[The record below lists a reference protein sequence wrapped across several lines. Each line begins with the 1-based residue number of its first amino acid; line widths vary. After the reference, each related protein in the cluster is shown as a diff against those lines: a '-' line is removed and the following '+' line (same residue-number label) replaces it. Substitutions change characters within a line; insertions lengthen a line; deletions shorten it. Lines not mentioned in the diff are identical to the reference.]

1 MTTPPSP
8 QTIELFSKGLGLHQV
23 GQLEGAEKYYRDALI
38 QCPSFFDALH
48 LLGVLLAQKGQ
59 LEAALILMDQALA
72 ASPRHEGVLTNRGL
86 ALHQLGRYESA
97 LSDFECAL
105 DISSDNA
112 LNYYNRGNTLQELKQ
127 YQAALQSYD
136 KAIALDPQ
144 NAEIFNNR
152 GNTLQELKQYQAAL
166 QSYDKAI
173 ALDPRNANAHY
184 NRGNTL
190 QELKQYQAAL
200 QSYDK
205 AIALDPQNAEAFNG
219 RGVIY
224 EKLKQYESALKEC
237 LSSIN
242 INNSYA
248 TAHFNLANIL
258 RKAKHI
264 NASLAYYQKAHE
276 LNPQHV
282 ETIINRANTLRIL
295 KQYGNALQGYQKA
308 LALDPH
314 AEFVPGMALHLKMMM
329 CDWNNYDADL
339 HNLSTLISNGQAASE
354 PFPVLSLL
362 DSLQLQLQITRIYQ
376 AIKFKGIERLS
387 LPAPANRQ
395 NKIRIGYFSADFRDH
410 PVSYL
415 LVELFER
422 HDRSRFE
429 TFAFSLGENTND
441 SMRNRLSKAF
451 DHFIDV
457 ENASDSEIA
466 NLSRSHEIDIVVD
479 LGGYTAGA
487 RPEIFALRAAP
498 IQVSYIGYLGTMGT
512 GFIDY
517 IVADKTLI
525 PEESRQFYTEKIAY
539 LPSYQANPS
548 DRKIAKKVFTRAE
561 LGISENAFVFCCFN
575 NNYKITPPTFASW
588 MNILRAV
595 EGSVLYLYSEND
607 WVQAHLE
614 NTVSAHGITKDRL
627 IFGKRLPMPEYLARY
642 QAADLFL
649 DTFPYNAGTTTS
661 DSLWAGTPVLTLMGE
676 TFASRMAASLL
687 TAIDMPELITRSSQE
702 YEALAIK
709 IAQDKKLASGLKSKL
724 QTNKLNTKLFN
735 TSAFVQSLEALYTQ
749 MYQRHQA
756 GLLPEDLG

>member
-23 GQLEGAEKYYRDALI
+23 GQLEGAEKHYRDALI

-59 LEAALILMDQALA
+59 LEEALILLDQALA
-72 ASPRHEGVLTNRGL
+72 VSPRHEGVLTNRGL
-86 ALHQLGRYESA
+86 AMHQLGRYESA

-173 ALDPRNANAHY
+173 DLDPRNANVHY

-219 RGVIY
+219 RGVIH
-224 EKLKQYESALKEC
+224 EKLKQYESALKEY

-264 NASLAYYQKAHE
+264 NASLAYYQRAHE

-282 ETIINRANTLRIL
+282 ETIINRANTLRSL
-295 KQYGNALQGYQKA
+295 KQYGSALQDYQKA

-362 DSLQLQLQITRIYQ
+362 DSLQLQLQISRIYQ
-376 AIKFKGIERLS
+376 AIKFKGIEQLS

-457 ENASDSEIA
+457 ENASDSEIV
-466 NLSRSHEIDIVVD
+466 NLSRSHEIDIAVD

-517 IVADKTLI
+517 IVADKTLL

-595 EGSVLYLYSEND
+595 EGSVLYLYAEND

-661 DSLWAGTPVLTLMGE
+661 DSLWAGTPVLTIMGE

-756 GLLPEDLG
+756 GLLPENLG

>member
-112 LNYYNRGNTLQELKQ
+112 LNY
-127 YQAALQSYD
+127 
-136 KAIALDPQ
+136 
-144 NAEIFNNR
+144 
-152 GNTLQELKQYQAAL
+152 
-166 QSYDKAI
+166 
-173 ALDPRNANAHY
+173 Y

>member
-23 GQLEGAEKYYRDALI
+23 GQLEGAEKHYRDALI

-59 LEAALILMDQALA
+59 LEEALILLDQALA
-72 ASPRHEGVLTNRGL
+72 VSPRHEGVLTNRGL
-86 ALHQLGRYESA
+86 AMHQLGRYESA

-144 NAEIFNNR
+144 NAE
-152 GNTLQELKQYQAAL
+152 
-166 QSYDKAI
+166 
-173 ALDPRNANAHY
+173 
-184 NRGNTL
+184 
-190 QELKQYQAAL
+190 
-200 QSYDK
+200 
-205 AIALDPQNAEAFNG
+205 AFNG
-219 RGVIY
+219 RGVIH
-224 EKLKQYESALKEC
+224 EKLKQYESALKEY

-264 NASLAYYQKAHE
+264 NASLAYYQRAHE

-282 ETIINRANTLRIL
+282 ETIINRANTLRSL
-295 KQYGNALQGYQKA
+295 KQYGSALQDYQKA

-362 DSLQLQLQITRIYQ
+362 DSLQLQLQISRIYQ
-376 AIKFKGIERLS
+376 AIKFKGIEQLS

-457 ENASDSEIA
+457 ENASDSEIV
-466 NLSRSHEIDIVVD
+466 NLSRSHEIDIAVD

-517 IVADKTLI
+517 IVADKTLL

-595 EGSVLYLYSEND
+595 EGSVLYLYAEND

-661 DSLWAGTPVLTLMGE
+661 DSLWAGTPVLTIMGE

-756 GLLPEDLG
+756 GLLPENLG

>member
-1 MTTPPSP
+1 MNPKLL
-8 QTIELFSKGLGLHQV
+8 EALNLHQN
-23 GQLEGAEKYYRDALI
+23 GQMEQAASIYQSLI
-38 QCPSFFDALH
+38 SQGYQNFDLYFLYGILAAQTNNPSLAAKLFKVAVEIDPGSELANNN
-48 LLGVLLAQKGQ
+48 LGVAFLKLNNI
-59 LEAALILMDQALA
+59 EAALHAFNNAINLKKDYFEAIVNKTTILVKLKRHEEAIAAYDQLIKLQGNDHLLFNDRGVSYKKLGKNIFAIQDYNRALALNPNYAEAYSNRANAYTQLRQFDQALQDYDRA
-72 ASPRHEGVLTNRGL
+72 LTLNPNYAEAYSNRANAYTQL
-86 ALHQLGRYESA
+86 RQFDQALQDYTRA
-97 LSDFECAL
+97 LS
-105 DISSDNA
+105 INP
-112 LNYYNRGNTLQELKQ
+112 NY
-127 YQAALQSYD
+127 
-136 KAIALDPQ
+136 
-144 NAEIFNNR
+144 
-152 GNTLQELKQYQAAL
+152 
-166 QSYDKAI
+166 
-173 ALDPRNANAHY
+173 
-184 NRGNTL
+184 
-190 QELKQYQAAL
+190 
-200 QSYDK
+200 
-205 AIALDPQNAEAFNG
+205 AEAH
-219 RGVIY
+219 
-224 EKLKQYESALKEC
+224 S
-237 LSSIN
+237 
-242 INNSYA
+242 
-248 TAHFNLANIL
+248 
-258 RKAKHI
+258 
-264 NASLAYYQKAHE
+264 
-276 LNPQHV
+276 
-282 ETIINRANTLRIL
+282 NRANTLRIL

>member
-1 MTTPPSP
+1 MNPKLL
-8 QTIELFSKGLGLHQV
+8 EALNLHQH
-23 GQLEGAEKYYRDALI
+23 GQMEQAASIYQSLI
-38 QCPSFFDALH
+38 RQGHQNFDLYFLYGILAAQTNNPSLAAKLFKVAVEINPGSELANNN
-48 LLGVLLAQKGQ
+48 LGVAFLQ
-59 LEAALILMDQALA
+59 LNNIEAALNAFNNAINLKKDYFEAIVNKTTILVKLKRYEEAIAAYDQLIKLQGNDHLLFNDRGVSYKKLGKNIFAIQDYNRALALNPNYAEAYSNRANAHTQLRQFDQALQDYDRA
-72 ASPRHEGVLTNRGL
+72 LTLNPNYAEAYSNR
-86 ALHQLGRYESA
+86 
-97 LSDFECAL
+97 
-105 DISSDNA
+105 
-112 LNYYNRGNTLQELKQ
+112 
-127 YQAALQSYD
+127 
-136 KAIALDPQ
+136 
-144 NAEIFNNR
+144 
-152 GNTLQELKQYQAAL
+152 
-166 QSYDKAI
+166 
-173 ALDPRNANAHY
+173 ANAHTQL
-184 NRGNTL
+184 R
-190 QELKQYQAAL
+190 QFDQALEDYSRAL
-200 QSYDK
+200 SINPNY
-205 AIALDPQNAEAFNG
+205 AEAH
-219 RGVIY
+219 
-224 EKLKQYESALKEC
+224 S
-237 LSSIN
+237 
-242 INNSYA
+242 
-248 TAHFNLANIL
+248 
-258 RKAKHI
+258 
-264 NASLAYYQKAHE
+264 
-276 LNPQHV
+276 
-282 ETIINRANTLRIL
+282 NRANTLRSL
-295 KQYGNALQGYQKA
+295 KQYGSALQDYQKA

-362 DSLQLQLQITRIYQ
+362 DSLQLQLQISRIYQ
-376 AIKFKGIERLS
+376 AIKFKGIEQLS

-457 ENASDSEIA
+457 ENASDSEIV
-466 NLSRSHEIDIVVD
+466 NLSRSHEIDIAVD

-517 IVADKTLI
+517 IVADKTLL

-595 EGSVLYLYSEND
+595 EGSVLYLYAEND

-661 DSLWAGTPVLTLMGE
+661 DSLWAGTPVLTIMGE

-756 GLLPEDLG
+756 GLLPENLG

>member
-1 MTTPPSP
+1 MNPKLL
-8 QTIELFSKGLGLHQV
+8 EALNLHQH
-23 GQLEGAEKYYRDALI
+23 GQMEQAASIYQSLI
-38 QCPSFFDALH
+38 RQGHQNFDLYFLYGILAAQTNNPSLAAKLFKVAVEINPGSELANNN
-48 LLGVLLAQKGQ
+48 LGVAFLQ
-59 LEAALILMDQALA
+59 LNNIEAALNAFNNAINLKKDYFEAIVNKTTILVKLKRYEEAIAAYDQLIKLQGNDHLLFNDRGVSYKKLGKNIFAIQDYNRALALNPNYAEAYSNRANAHTQLRQFDQALEDY
-72 ASPRHEGVLTNRGL
+72 SR
-86 ALHQLGRYESA
+86 A
-97 LSDFECAL
+97 LS
-105 DISSDNA
+105 INP
-112 LNYYNRGNTLQELKQ
+112 NY
-127 YQAALQSYD
+127 
-136 KAIALDPQ
+136 
-144 NAEIFNNR
+144 
-152 GNTLQELKQYQAAL
+152 
-166 QSYDKAI
+166 
-173 ALDPRNANAHY
+173 
-184 NRGNTL
+184 
-190 QELKQYQAAL
+190 
-200 QSYDK
+200 
-205 AIALDPQNAEAFNG
+205 AEAH
-219 RGVIY
+219 
-224 EKLKQYESALKEC
+224 S
-237 LSSIN
+237 
-242 INNSYA
+242 
-248 TAHFNLANIL
+248 
-258 RKAKHI
+258 
-264 NASLAYYQKAHE
+264 
-276 LNPQHV
+276 
-282 ETIINRANTLRIL
+282 NRANTLRSL
-295 KQYGNALQGYQKA
+295 KQYGSALQDYQKA

-362 DSLQLQLQITRIYQ
+362 DSLQLQLQISRIYQ
-376 AIKFKGIERLS
+376 AIKFKGIEQLS

-457 ENASDSEIA
+457 ENASDSEIV
-466 NLSRSHEIDIVVD
+466 NLSRSHEIDIAVD

-517 IVADKTLI
+517 IVADKTLL

-595 EGSVLYLYSEND
+595 EGSVLYLYAEND

-661 DSLWAGTPVLTLMGE
+661 DSLWAGTPVLTIMGE

-756 GLLPEDLG
+756 GLLPENLG

>member
-1 MTTPPSP
+1 M
-8 QTIELFSKGLGLHQV
+8 
-23 GQLEGAEKYYRDALI
+23 
-38 QCPSFFDALH
+38 
-48 LLGVLLAQKGQ
+48 
-59 LEAALILMDQALA
+59 
-72 ASPRHEGVLTNRGL
+72 
-86 ALHQLGRYESA
+86 
-97 LSDFECAL
+97 
-105 DISSDNA
+105 
-112 LNYYNRGNTLQELKQ
+112 
-127 YQAALQSYD
+127 
-136 KAIALDPQ
+136 
-144 NAEIFNNR
+144 
-152 GNTLQELKQYQAAL
+152 
-166 QSYDKAI
+166 
-173 ALDPRNANAHY
+173 
-184 NRGNTL
+184 
-190 QELKQYQAAL
+190 
-200 QSYDK
+200 
-205 AIALDPQNAEAFNG
+205 
-219 RGVIY
+219 
-224 EKLKQYESALKEC
+224 KEY

-264 NASLAYYQKAHE
+264 NASLAYYQRAHE

-282 ETIINRANTLRIL
+282 ETIINRANTLRSL
-295 KQYGNALQGYQKA
+295 KQYGSALQDYQKA

-362 DSLQLQLQITRIYQ
+362 DSLQLQLQISRIYQ
-376 AIKFKGIERLS
+376 AIKFKGIEQLS

-457 ENASDSEIA
+457 ENASDSEIV
-466 NLSRSHEIDIVVD
+466 NLSRSHEIDIAVD

-517 IVADKTLI
+517 IVADKTLL

-595 EGSVLYLYSEND
+595 EGSVLYLYAEND

-661 DSLWAGTPVLTLMGE
+661 DSLWAGTPVLTIMGE

-756 GLLPEDLG
+756 GLLPENLG